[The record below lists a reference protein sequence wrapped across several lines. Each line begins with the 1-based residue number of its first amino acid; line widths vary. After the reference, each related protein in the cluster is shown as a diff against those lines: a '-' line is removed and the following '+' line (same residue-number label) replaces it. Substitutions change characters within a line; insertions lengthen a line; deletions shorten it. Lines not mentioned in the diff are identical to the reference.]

1 MKEIVGADPK
11 HGVEA
16 AVFGG
21 TLPIINY
28 CVLILFIIKILA
40 NFTNKR

>member
-16 AVFGG
+16 REFTG
-21 TLPIINY
+21 TLTIINY

-40 NFTNKR
+40 NLNM